1 MSFWTK
7 LVIVVLAGVAGFYI
21 WTEFFDTKP
30 GVEKKLVKEEIVEPE
45 PQPEKTE
52 EPAKKEEVKKTYATV
67 YFLGVDKNSNGVFK
81 KVTREVPEGK
91 NKLTYAIQSLISGPN
106 AAEKEQG
113 VFSEV
118 PKNVKLLGVVESE
131 SKIIIDISGNVQTG
145 GGADSIYS
153 RMKQI
158 IKTALN
164 NSPKKPIYLYIDGKQ
179 AEVLGGE
186 GIMITQP
193 LSENSLDE

>member
-7 LVIVVLAGVAGFYI
+7 LFIVVLACVAGFYI
-21 WTEFFDTKP
+21 WSEFFDTKP
-30 GVEKKLVKEEIVEPE
+30 GVEKKLVKEEVVVEPE
-45 PQPEKTE
+45 APEQKQE
-52 EPAKKEEVKKTYATV
+52 EPKKEEVKKTYATV
-67 YFLGVDKNSNGVFK
+67 YFLGVDKDSNGVFK
-81 KVTREVPEGK
+81 KVTREVPENK
-91 NKLTYAIQSLISGPN
+91 NKLTYAIQSLIQGPD

-118 PKNVKLLGVVESE
+118 PQNVKLLGIVESE
-131 SKIIIDISGNVQTG
+131 TKIIIDLSSNVQTG
-145 GGADSIYS
+145 GGADSLYS

-164 NSPKKPIYLYIDGKQ
+164 NAPKKPIYLYIDGKQ

>member
-7 LVIVVLAGVAGFYI
+7 LFILVLAGVAGFYI
-21 WTEFFDTKP
+21 WSEFFDTKP
-30 GVEKKLVKEEIVEPE
+30 GVEKKLVKEEVVVEPE
-45 PQPEKTE
+45 APEQKQE
-52 EPAKKEEVKKTYATV
+52 EPKKEEVKKTYATV
-67 YFLGVDKNSNGVFK
+67 YFLGVDKDSNGVFK
-81 KVTREVPEGK
+81 KVTREVPENK
-91 NKLTYAIQSLISGPN
+91 NKLTYAIQSLIQGPDV
-106 AAEKEQG
+106 AEKEQG

-118 PKNVKLLGVVESE
+118 PQNVKLLGIVESE
-131 SKIIIDISGNVQTG
+131 TKIIIDLSSNVQTG
-145 GGADSIYS
+145 GGADSLYS

-164 NSPKKPIYLYIDGKQ
+164 NAPKKPIYLYIDGKQ

>member
-7 LVIVVLAGVAGFYI
+7 LVIAVLAGIAGFYI
-21 WTEFFDTKP
+21 WTEFFDEKP
-30 GVEKKLVKEEIVEPE
+30 GVEKKLVKEEVVEP
-45 PQPEKTE
+45 QQTEKKE
-52 EPAKKEEVKKTYATV
+52 EPPKKEEVKKTYATV
-67 YFLGVDKNSNGVFK
+67 YFLGVDKNSAGVFK
-81 KVTREVPEGK
+81 KVTREVPQGK
-91 NKLTYAIQSLISGPN
+91 NKLTYAIQSLIAGPD

-118 PKNVKLLGVVESE
+118 PKNVKLLAVIESE

-145 GGADSIYS
+145 GGADSLYS

-164 NSPKKPIYLYIDGKQ
+164 NAPKKPIYLYIDGKQ

>member
-1 MSFWTK
+1 MSFWSK
-7 LVIVVLAGVAGFYI
+7 LVIVVLVGLAGFYI

-30 GVEKKLVKEEIVEPE
+30 GVEKKLVKEEVVEPE

-52 EPAKKEEVKKTYATV
+52 KPKKEEEQKTYATV
-67 YFLGVDKNSNGVFK
+67 YFLGVDKDSNGVFK
-81 KVTREVPEGK
+81 KVKREVPAGK
-91 NKLTYAIQSLISGPN
+91 NKLTYAIQALISGPD
-106 AAEKEQG
+106 ASEKSQG

-118 PKNVKLLGVVESE
+118 PKNVKLLGVVESD

-158 IKTALN
+158 IKTALH
-164 NSPKKPIYLYIDGKQ
+164 NSSKKPIYLYIDGKQ

>member
-30 GVEKKLVKEEIVEPE
+30 GVEKKLVKEEVVEPE
-45 PQPEKTE
+45 P
-52 EPAKKEEVKKTYATV
+52 EPDVQEPPKKEEVKKTYATL
-67 YFLGVDKNSNGVFK
+67 YFLGVDKNSAGVFK
-81 KVTREVPEGK
+81 KVTREVPQGK
-91 NKLTYAIQSLISGPN
+91 NKLTYAIQALISGPD
-106 AAEKEQG
+106 ADEKAQG

-145 GGADSIYS
+145 GGADSLYS

-158 IKTALN
+158 IKTALYN
-164 NSPKKPIYLYIDGKQ
+164 APKKPIYLYIDGKQ
-179 AEVLGGE
+179 AEVLGVE

>member
-1 MSFWTK
+1 MSFWSK
-7 LVIVVLAGVAGFYI
+7 LVIVVLALLAGFYI

-30 GVEKKLVKEEIVEPE
+30 GVEKKLVKEEVVEPE
-45 PQPEKTE
+45 EQPDEKAQEPEK
-52 EPAKKEEVKKTYATV
+52 KEVKKTYATV
-67 YFLGVDKNSNGVFK
+67 YFLGVDKESNGVFK

-91 NKLTYAIQSLISGPN
+91 NKLTYALQALISGPD
-106 AAEKEQG
+106 ASEKSQG

-131 SKIIIDISGNVQTG
+131 SKIIIDISTNVQNG
-145 GGADSIYS
+145 GGADSLYS

-158 IKTALN
+158 IKTALYN
-164 NSPKKPIYLYIDGKQ
+164 APKKPIYLYIDGKQ

-186 GIMITQP
+186 GLMITQP

>member
-1 MSFWTK
+1 M
-7 LVIVVLAGVAGFYI
+7 
-21 WTEFFDTKP
+21 
-30 GVEKKLVKEEIVEPE
+30 
-45 PQPEKTE
+45 
-52 EPAKKEEVKKTYATV
+52 
-67 YFLGVDKNSNGVFK
+67 
-81 KVTREVPEGK
+81 
-91 NKLTYAIQSLISGPN
+91 
-106 AAEKEQG
+106 
-113 VFSEV
+113 